1 MNPSSSPRIPGTP
14 FLHAPGPTRLP
25 AQVVNAMGTQPLE
38 LGDPALDTLIA
49 RCEDGL
55 RRVFGTRESDVFL
68 YAANGHG
75 AWEATVCNLVAP
87 GGCVVVAGSGTFSE
101 AWAAHAEGL
110 GVRVQRTACEDGHA
124 ADPGAVEQL
133 LRADTAR
140 EIAAVFVVHTDT
152 GSGVTSDMQAF
163 RDAIDAA
170 SHPALL
176 VVDVV
181 ASLAAAPFDMDALR
195 VDVAIGASQKAL
207 MVPPGLCFVAV
218 NGKAMRVADNNKAP
232 RVYWDWLRRKSE
244 LSYRKFCGTP
254 PQSLLMGLD
263 AALGLVFEEGLA
275 QVIARHRLL
284 AGAVQAAVEG
294 WSERGDLAFHVRNPA
309 SRSVSVTTIAVRP
322 GIDPEALRTLARER
336 FQVGIAGGL
345 GSLAGRIF
353 RIGHLG
359 DLNAPMVLGCLA
371 GVEAAMS
378 ASGIAYGP
386 GVAHA
391 VRVLSAPIE
400 EKDAK
405 EAAR

>member
-1 MNPSSSPRIPGTP
+1 MNPFSSFSLRIPGTP

-25 AQVVNAMGTQPLE
+25 AQVVNAMGIQPLE

-49 RCEDGL
+49 DCENGL
-55 RRVFGTRESDVFL
+55 RRVFGARHSDVFM

-101 AWAAHAEGL
+101 AWALHAEGL
-110 GVRVQRTACEDGHA
+110 GVRVLRTACEVGRA
-124 ADPGAVEQL
+124 ADAGAVEAL
-133 LRADTAR
+133 LRADTAH
-140 EIAAVFVVHTDT
+140 EIAAVFAVHTDT

-207 MVPPGLCFVAV
+207 MVPPGLSFVAV
-218 NGKAMRVADNNKAP
+218 NEKAMRVAEANRTP
-232 RVYWDWLRRKSE
+232 RVYWDWLRRRSD

-254 PQSLLMGLD
+254 PQSLLMGLK
-263 AALGLVFEEGLA
+263 AALDLVFEEGLA
-275 QVIARHRLL
+275 QVIARHRRL
-284 AGAVQAAVEG
+284 AAAVQAAVEG
-294 WSERGDLAFHVRNPA
+294 WSERGDVAFHVRDA
-309 SRSVSVTTIAVRP
+309 KSRSVSVTTIAVRE

-345 GSLAGRIF
+345 GNLAGRIF

-371 GVEAAMS
+371 GMEAAMS

-386 GVAHA
+386 GVERA
-391 VRVLSAPIE
+391 VRVLSAP
-400 EKDAK
+400 AG
-405 EAAR
+405 ANVQ